1 MVKIFCV
8 GNHDGKK
15 MAIDSRVSWSLSAIQ
30 RDKNTR
36 QVCRFLF
43 LYKGFSPFFFFLCIL
58 LILCFSTSEPKQNW
72 RIGNRERRMGSLKDG
87 QRRDLEGGE
96 EESEE
101 PLLTAQNQRF
111 TMFPIRYKS
120 IWEMNKKAEAS
131 FWTGLS
137 SLCFCVCFTY
147 FVLF

>member
-1 MVKIFCV
+1 
-8 GNHDGKK
+8 
-15 MAIDSRVSWSLSAIQ
+15 
-30 RDKNTR
+30 
-36 QVCRFLF
+36 
-43 LYKGFSPFFFFLCIL
+43 
-58 LILCFSTSEPKQNW
+58 
-72 RIGNRERRMGSLKDG
+72 MGSLKEG

-120 IWEMNKKAEAS
+120 IWEMYKKAEAS

-137 SLCFCVCFTY
+137 SLCFLYFEWSNLIKKVCTTLLMQSFFFLTLIMPCVCDCSVSRSGCFI
-147 FVLF
+147 FF

>member
-1 MVKIFCV
+1 
-8 GNHDGKK
+8 
-15 MAIDSRVSWSLSAIQ
+15 
-30 RDKNTR
+30 
-36 QVCRFLF
+36 
-43 LYKGFSPFFFFLCIL
+43 
-58 LILCFSTSEPKQNW
+58 
-72 RIGNRERRMGSLKDG
+72 MGSLKEG

-120 IWEMNKKAEAS
+120 IWEMYKKAEAS

-137 SLCFCVCFTY
+137 SLCFLYFEWCNLIKKAHNFVNATLIMPCVCDCSVSRSGCFI
-147 FVLF
+147 FF